1 MTALRRSPRVLRDE
15 ARNGCSWVTGNSEK
29 SVQEP
34 AEIPG
39 RGIDGVTTAEEPEP
53 TAVLVLDLPIVAGS
67 AALAIG
73 RPPLSGDAFG
83 SVRAPD
89 PVPLAAPNELRRRMV
104 RQHRQG
110 LDRLRR
116 FQQPSWTR
124 QGRGP
129 GSLGRRAQRAD
140 VAHAALR

>member
-1 MTALRRSPRVLRDE
+1 MSRNPQRCRCSTRCAAVICAIRLLDCGNGFRPLKRRAKDSASAISSGVAGRSSGRLLM
-15 ARNGCSWVTGNSEK
+15 VTGNSEK
-29 SVQEP
+29 SVQGP

-89 PVPLAAPNELRRRMV
+89 PVPLAAP
-104 RQHRQG
+104 
-110 LDRLRR
+110 D
-116 FQQPSWTR
+116 
-124 QGRGP
+124 
-129 GSLGRRAQRAD
+129 
-140 VAHAALR
+140 

>member
-1 MTALRRSPRVLRDE
+1 MTALRRSPRVLRDA

-83 SVRAPD
+83 SVR
-89 PVPLAAPNELRRRMV
+89 LIRC
-104 RQHRQG
+104 
-110 LDRLRR
+110 RLRR
-116 FQQPSWTR
+116 QMNCAGGWSGSIARASTGCGGFSSR
-124 QGRGP
+124 VGRG
-129 GSLGRRAQRAD
+129 RAGGQ
-140 VAHAALR
+140 AALVGGLSGPTWRTL